1 MSTKQNNK
9 SEQALLS
16 GISPAKKIGFAVC
29 AGLLI
34 TTLSASVLASHHGH
48 GEGEGKQREA
58 RGPIVISEME
68 QRIDERFN
76 TADVDN
82 SGQLS
87 MAELATIQPAH
98 HKMKRKHKRKN
109 KKDRPNS
116 DEVFSALDAD
126 GSGQLSKSEF
136 SSENRHTVR
145 KQLKADK
152 RFAKLDTNNSGTIE
166 RSEFGGRLERL
177 RAADTNADG
186 SVNRDEMRA
195 ARKANRQQRQNESS

>member
-9 SEQALLS
+9 SEQTLFS
-16 GISPAKKIGFAVC
+16 SISPAKKIGFGVC
-29 AGLLI
+29 TGLLI
-34 TTLSASVLASHHGH
+34 TTLSASVLASHH
-48 GEGEGKQREA
+48 GEGKQREA

-82 SGQLS
+82 NGQLS

-136 SSENRHTVR
+136 SSENRHSAR
-145 KQLKADK
+145 KQLKAEK

-177 RAADTNADG
+177 RAADSNADG
-186 SVNRDEMRA
+186 SVTRDEMRA